1 MATSALARVETPSK
15 QVDTRYGTKINVVF
29 MTENGEK
36 VVKWDKPDN
45 EELKSLVKGQVVRLI
60 TNDNNKVAVVPV
72 ENAEDIKPKTAKTTA
87 KATKTTKSKLVA
99 PANLTERMQ
108 KLFNLYMACDDVVRN
123 SNKTYQK
130 EESIRSIV
138 TTIFLQATK
147 GISYGC

>member
-1 MATSALARVETPSK
+1 MSK
-15 QVDTRYGTKINVVF
+15 GKYYDGNKTRR
-29 MTENGEK
+29 
-36 VVKWDKPDN
+36 D
-45 EELKSLVKGQVVRLI
+45 
-60 TNDNNKVAVVPV
+60 
-72 ENAEDIKPKTAKTTA
+72 
-87 KATKTTKSKLVA
+87 
-99 PANLTERMQ
+99 LTERMQ

>member
-1 MATSALARVETPSK
+1 MSTSALARVEIPSK
-15 QVDTRYGTKINVVF
+15 QVETRYGTKINVVF
-29 MTENGEK
+29 KTENGET

-45 EELKSLVKGQVVRLI
+45 EELKSLVKGQIVRLI
-60 TNDNNKVAVVPV
+60 TNDNNRVAVVPV
-72 ENAEDIKPKTAKTTA
+72 ENSEEVKPKATKTA
-87 KATKTTKSKLVA
+87 KTTKSKLV
-99 PANLTERMQ
+99 PPQNLTERMQ

>member
-1 MATSALARVETPSK
+1 MSTSALARVEIPSK
-15 QVDTRYGTKINVVF
+15 QVETRYGTKINVVF
-29 MTENGEK
+29 KTENGK
-36 VVKWDKPDN
+36 TVVKWDKPDN

-60 TNDNNKVAVVPV
+60 TNDNNRVAVVPV
-72 ENAEDIKPKTAKTTA
+72 ESAEDIKPKATKTA
-87 KATKTTKSKLVA
+87 KTTKSKLV
-99 PANLTERMQ
+99 PPQNLTERMQ